1 MTDENHLESVKARLQ
16 HLLDQIE
23 TADPEQLT
31 VEDVDRYLS
40 LLNEMEDKLKQ

>member
-16 HLLDQIE
+16 QLLDQIE

-31 VEDVDRYLS
+31 VADVDRYLN
-40 LLNEMEDKLKQ
+40 LLNEMEEKLNQ